1 MFDQVGVIGAGL
13 MGSEIAP
20 VSALAID
27 MTRTPTIYFEDFV
40 VGAIHEM
47 GHRLVDRD
55 EVVAF
60 AQAFDPQLFHVDEEA
75 ARSSSFGGLIASGWH
90 TCAMVMRMMCD
101 DYLLDAAS
109 LGSPGVDN
117 IRWLAPVRPGDTIRA
132 VRTVLEAR
140 VSKSKPGLGL
150 VKSRWEVFNQN
161 NEPVMT
167 MEGMGMFA
175 CRNSGGGA

>member
-47 GHRLVDRD
+47 GRRLVDRD

-60 AQAFDPQLFHVDEEA
+60 AQAFDPQPFHVDEEA

-175 CRNSGGGA
+175 CRNAGVGT